1 MSGKTNKMRVLV
13 DTNVL
18 FSAVISRGALPF
30 RVMLDAIQADHQ
42 LLICT
47 YSINEISRVLQ
58 RKRPE
63 ALTEWD
69 GLLSRLHFELIHT
82 PNPCEIDFYIPPIR
96 DEGDKPILAS
106 AIKGKADIII
116 TGDKDFHSDE
126 IREYIAVYT
135 PSDFIRDFC

>member
-1 MSGKTNKMRVLV
+1 MSGTNKMRVFV

-18 FSAVISRGALPF
+18 FSAVISKAPNPF
-30 RVMLDAIQADHQ
+30 QKMLDGIQKDHQ

-47 YSINEISRVLQ
+47 YSINEIARVLQ

-69 GLLSRLHFELIHT
+69 GLLSRLRFELIHT
-82 PNPCEIDFYIPPIR
+82 PNPGEIDFYIPPIR

-106 AIKGKADIII
+106 AIKGKADIIV
-116 TGDKDFHSDE
+116 TGDMDFHTDE
-126 IREYIAVYT
+126 IREYIAVYS
-135 PSDFIRDFC
+135 PGDFVYHFY